1 MSDVVVEVIESK
13 ELNQGQVTA
22 LRNFIQA
29 LFGVNA
35 GEVQGVSFVR
45 EEDPEGGAPKI
56 SVAARLHKVISS
68 EQTLDLVEQGKLSRI
83 VRRQR

>member
-13 ELNQGQVTA
+13 ELNAGQVTA
-22 LRNFIQA
+22 LRNFIQN

-45 EEDPEGGAPKI
+45 EDNPEGGAKV
-56 SVAARLHKVISS
+56 SVAARLHKVVSS
-68 EQTLDLVEQGKLSRI
+68 EQALDLVEQGQLGRI